1 MVIDVE
7 EERTILDDL
16 LQQAAERGY
25 VTQEEIRCAFPA
37 PEDELEQLE
46 DLFEFLTAE
55 GITIYETEAEAGIRE
70 QAAEGSG
77 AGGVP
82 LVARPASGIAAR
94 MEIEEVNLIDIP
106 ISDITGLYFHEMGQV
121 PLLNREEEVWLAREW
136 QEGRRAQ
143 RLLSKDHHGEEE
155 RAVVRKKVRQGEAA
169 RDRLI
174 MANTRLVISIA
185 KKYQGQG
192 VPFQDLIQE
201 GNIGLMR
208 AVDKFDPDLGYK
220 FSTYATWWIRQAITR
235 ALPDQG
241 RTIRLPVHMADSL
254 RKLHRA
260 MREIEQ
266 EQGRSPTPEEVAEVM
281 ELDPERVRWMMRVAR
296 RPLSLQKPVGE
307 EEDSELGNFIEDE
320 QVPSPVEATEQTLL
334 REELEAVLET
344 LTPREAR
351 ILRMRFGLEDGYD
364 YTLEEIG
371 DRFGLSR
378 ERIRQIEHE
387 ALEALRNPER
397 TRSLEDYLR

>member
-1 MVIDVE
+1 
-7 EERTILDDL
+7 
-16 LQQAAERGY
+16 
-25 VTQEEIRCAFPA
+25 
-37 PEDELEQLE
+37 
-46 DLFEFLTAE
+46 
-55 GITIYETEAEAGIRE
+55 
-70 QAAEGSG
+70 
-77 AGGVP
+77 
-82 LVARPASGIAAR
+82 
-94 MEIEEVNLIDIP
+94 
-106 ISDITGLYFHEMGQV
+106 
-121 PLLNREEEVWLAREW
+121 
-136 QEGRRAQ
+136 
-143 RLLSKDHHGEEE
+143 
-155 RAVVRKKVRQGEAA
+155 
-169 RDRLI
+169 
-174 MANTRLVISIA
+174 
-185 KKYQGQG
+185 
-192 VPFQDLIQE
+192 
-201 GNIGLMR
+201 
-208 AVDKFDPDLGYK
+208 
-220 FSTYATWWIRQAITR
+220 
-235 ALPDQG
+235 

-320 QVPSPVEATEQTLL
+320 QVPSPVEATEQALL
-334 REELEAVLET
+334 REELDAVLET

-387 ALEALRNPER
+387 ALEALRNPQR
-397 TRSLEDYLR
+397 ARSLEDYLR

>member
-1 MVIDVE
+1 LVADVE
-7 EERTILDDL
+7 EERTNLDQL
-16 LQQAAERGY
+16 LEQAAERGY
-25 VTQEEIRCAFPA
+25 VTQADIRQAFPE
-37 PEDELEQLE
+37 PEEVLDQLE
-46 DLFEFLTAE
+46 DLFEFL
-55 GITIYETEAEAGIRE
+55 GEAGVDVYEDEEAAQRAGAMDADRVGLRE
-70 QAAEGSG
+70 EEEGAED
-77 AGGVP
+77 V
-82 LVARPASGIAAR
+82 
-94 MEIEEVNLIDIP
+94 EVTVDLSDIP

-121 PLLNREEEVWLAREW
+121 ALLTREEERTLARDW
-136 QEGRRAQ
+136 QRGRRA
-143 RLLSKDHHGEEE
+143 E
-155 RAVVRKKVRQGEAA
+155 RTLEDNYHDLQAHEQLRRTMRQGEAA
-169 RDRLI
+169 RQRLI

-254 RKLHRA
+254 RKLHRT
-260 MREIEQ
+260 MRHMEQ
-266 EQGRSPTPEEVAEVM
+266 ETGRAPTPEEVAAEM
-281 ELDPERVRWMMRVAR
+281 RLDPERVRWMMRVAR

-320 QVPSPVEATEQTLL
+320 QVPSPTESAELALL
-334 REELEAVLET
+334 RDELDAVLET

-387 ALEALRNPER
+387 ALERLRNPDYAAPLR
-397 TRSLEDYLR
+397 DYLS